1 MNKKNIIITI
11 FMFIVLVALFL
22 LWRFVIGFKLTT
34 ESKFRNVVKNI
45 SDMSVYIV
53 GNDNQ
58 RVEIDNKD
66 DVNKILDTLSTAKV
80 KRTTDLWIGG
90 AYVLDFVNN
99 KTNDVIEVVIHPVQ
113 MTISNKLYSF
123 CNADNNVYQKIEE
136 ILKKYIGE
144 STKFKS

>member
-11 FMFIVLVALFL
+11 FVFIVLVALFL

-53 GNDNQ
+53 GNDDQ

-66 DVNKILDTLSTAKV
+66 DVNKILDTLATAKV
-80 KRTTDLWIGG
+80 KTTTDLWIGG

>member
-1 MNKKNIIITI
+1 MNKKSIIITI
-11 FMFIVLVALFL
+11 AIFIVIVALFL

-53 GNDNQ
+53 GNDDQ
-58 RVEIDNKD
+58 RVEIGNSD
-66 DVNKILDTLSTAKV
+66 DVNEILEMLSTAKV

-90 AYVLDFVNN
+90 AYRIDLVNK
-99 KTNDVIEVVIHPVQ
+99 KTNDVVKVIVHPVQ
-113 MTISNKLYSF
+113 VRMFNKVYSF
-123 CNADNNVYQKIEE
+123 CDADNNVYQKIKE

-144 STKFKS
+144 STGFTN

>member
-11 FMFIVLVALFL
+11 AIFIVIVALFL

-53 GNDNQ
+53 GNDDQ

-66 DVNKILDTLSTAKV
+66 DVNECIDYFMGECQNSC
-80 KRTTDLWIGG
+80 
-90 AYVLDFVNN
+90 
-99 KTNDVIEVVIHPVQ
+99 
-113 MTISNKLYSF
+113 SF
-123 CNADNNVYQKIEE
+123 CPLEDRYGRE
-136 ILKKYIGE
+136 Y
-144 STKFKS
+144 

>member
-11 FMFIVLVALFL
+11 AIFIVLVALFL

-53 GNDNQ
+53 GNDDQ

-123 CNADNNVYQKIEE
+123 CNVDNNVYQKIEE

>member
-11 FMFIVLVALFL
+11 AIFIVLVALFL

-53 GNDNQ
+53 GNDDQ

-90 AYVLDFVNN
+90 AYVIDFVNN
-99 KTNDVIEVVIHPVQ
+99 KTNDAIEVVIHPVQ

>member
-11 FMFIVLVALFL
+11 SMFIVIAALFL
-22 LWRFVIGFKLTT
+22 LWRCVIGFKLTT

-53 GNDNQ
+53 GNDDQ

>member
-11 FMFIVLVALFL
+11 FVFIVLVALFL

-45 SDMSVYIV
+45 SDMSVYIA
-53 GNDNQ
+53 GNDDQ

-66 DVNKILDTLSTAKV
+66 DVNKILDTLATAKV

>member
-1 MNKKNIIITI
+1 MNKKSIIITI
-11 FMFIVLVALFL
+11 AIFIVIVALFL

-53 GNDNQ
+53 GNDDQ
-58 RVEIDNKD
+58 RVEMDNSD

-90 AYVLDFVNN
+90 AYRIDFVNN
-99 KTNDVIEVVIHPVQ
+99 KTNDVVKVIIHPVQ
-113 MTISNKLYSF
+113 VRMFGKVYSF
-123 CNADNNVYQKIEE
+123 CDADNNVYQIIKE

-144 STKFKS
+144 STAFTS

>member
-11 FMFIVLVALFL
+11 AIFIVLVALFL

-53 GNDNQ
+53 GNDDQ

-90 AYVLDFVNN
+90 AYVLEFVNN
-99 KTNDVIEVVIHPVQ
+99 KTNDAIEVVIHPVQ
-113 MTISNKLYSF
+113 MTISNKQNSF

-144 STKFKS
+144 STAFTS

>member
-11 FMFIVLVALFL
+11 AIFIVLVALFL

-53 GNDNQ
+53 GNDDQ

-66 DVNKILDTLSTAKV
+66 DVNEILETLSTAKV

-90 AYVLDFVNN
+90 AYVLEFVNN
-99 KTNDVIEVVIHPVQ
+99 KTNDVVKVIVHPVQ
-113 MTISNKLYSF
+113 VRMFGKVYSF

>member
-11 FMFIVLVALFL
+11 AIFIVLVALFL

-53 GNDNQ
+53 GNDDQ
-58 RVEIDNKD
+58 RVEIDNSD
-66 DVNKILDTLSTAKV
+66 DVNEILDTLATAKV